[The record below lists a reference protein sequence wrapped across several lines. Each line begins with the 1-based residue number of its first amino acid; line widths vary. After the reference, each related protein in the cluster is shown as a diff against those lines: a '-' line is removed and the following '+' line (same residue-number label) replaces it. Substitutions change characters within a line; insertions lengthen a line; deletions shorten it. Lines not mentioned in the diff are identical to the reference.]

1 MSKIIINSNVFS
13 KNEEERLTNVKAIL
27 KDGTINYKNN
37 GVNVIVTLL
46 KDKIILVRENDNMK
60 LTLEFEENKNLITKY
75 VIKDLEVEI
84 KVETKTNRL
93 IINNNNFE
101 IEYELFMNDEF
112 SDTFNYKVEWS
123 ELKWI

>member
-13 KNEEERLTNVKAIL
+13 KNEEERLTSVLAIL

-37 GVNVIVTLL
+37 GVNVIITLL

-60 LTLEFEENKNLITKY
+60 LTLEFEKNKNLITKY
-75 VIKDLEVEI
+75 VIKDLGVEI

>member
-123 ELKWI
+123 ELK

>member
-13 KNEEERLTNVKAIL
+13 KNEEERLSNVKAIL
-27 KDGTINYKNN
+27 KDGVINYKND
-37 GVNVIVTLL
+37 GVNVNITLL

-60 LTLEFEENKNLITKY
+60 LTLEFEENKNLISKY
-75 VIKDLEVEI
+75 VIKDLGVEI

-93 IINNNNFE
+93 INNNNNFE

-123 ELKWI
+123 ELK

>member
-13 KNEEERLTNVKAIL
+13 KNEEERLTSVLAIL

-37 GVNVIVTLL
+37 GVNVIITLL

-60 LTLEFEENKNLITKY
+60 LTLEFEKNKNLITKY
-75 VIKDLEVEI
+75 VIKDLGVEI

-123 ELKWI
+123 ELK

>member
-13 KNEEERLTNVKAIL
+13 KNEEERLSNVKAIL
-27 KDGTINYKNN
+27 KDGVINYKND
-37 GVNVIVTLL
+37 GVNVNITLL

-60 LTLEFEENKNLITKY
+60 LTLEFEENKNLISKY
-75 VIKDLEVEI
+75 VIKDLGVEI

-93 IINNNNFE
+93 INNNNNFE

>member
-13 KNEEERLTNVKAIL
+13 KNEEERLTNLKAIL
-27 KDGTINYKNN
+27 KDGIINYKND

-60 LTLEFEENKNLITKY
+60 LTLEFEKNKNLATKY
-75 VIKDLEVEI
+75 VIKDLGVEI

-123 ELKWI
+123 ELK